1 MAVLLTS
8 FPLRNLK
15 DTFSQNFLRPDLLK
29 SHVFSL
35 AGWQQQVLAR
45 CLFCRVEFVEASR

>member
-8 FPLRNLK
+8 FSLRNLK